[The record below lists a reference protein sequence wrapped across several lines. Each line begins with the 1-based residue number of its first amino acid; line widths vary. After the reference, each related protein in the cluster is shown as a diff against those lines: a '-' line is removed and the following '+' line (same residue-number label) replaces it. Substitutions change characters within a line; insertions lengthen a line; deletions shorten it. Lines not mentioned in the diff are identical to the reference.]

1 MNDADAK
8 LMDSMAKLGYPMLEP
23 AVTLDVNRTLAEVV
37 KSHEIRYWEGFPVLL
52 ANAAESDLFSPEK
65 VERIFETEVSRDQF
79 HRLLILSGSVFSHYH
94 LSYPWWRKFKKNLS
108 DKDRALLKNWTHALA
123 HNTEIKWNDT
133 EFDPGRLK
141 KQFELYFETKAEK
154 HERKKQTYEELS
166 LEFALSKIFSPKQ
179 KELFKK
185 KLEGFYLNKTEQEY
199 YSRVVK
205 KKVVALANSQL
216 HGLARK
222 LLER

>member
-1 MNDADAK
+1 MNDTEMK
-8 LMDSMAKLGYPMLEP
+8 LMEDMAKLGYPMMEP
-23 AVTLDVNRTLAEVV
+23 AMTIDVNQTMADVV

-52 ANAAESDLFSPEK
+52 VNAAENEQFSAEK
-65 VERIFETEVSRDQF
+65 VEQILETEALRNQF

-94 LSYPWWRKFKKNLS
+94 LSYPWWRRFKKVLS
-108 DKDRALLKNWTHALA
+108 GKDKVLLKNWTHALA
-123 HNTEIKWNDT
+123 HNTKIDWNDV

-141 KQFELYFETKAEK
+141 KQFELYFETKTEK
-154 HERKKQTYEELS
+154 DERKKQKYEELS

-185 KLEGFYLNKTEQEY
+185 KLDGLALNKTEQEY

-216 HGLARK
+216 HSMARK
-222 LLER
+222 LLEL

>member
-1 MNDADAK
+1 MNDTNAK
-8 LMDSMAKLGYPMLEP
+8 LMDSMAKLGYPMMEP
-23 AVTLDVNRTLAEVV
+23 AMTLDVNQTLAEVV

-52 ANAAESDLFSPEK
+52 ANAAERDLFSPEK
-65 VERIFETEVSRDQF
+65 VERIFETEILRDQF

-94 LSYPWWRKFKKNLS
+94 LSYPWWRKFKMNLS
-108 DKDRALLKNWTHALA
+108 GKDRVLLKNWTLALE
-123 HNTEIKWNDT
+123 NDTEIKWNDT
-133 EFDPGRLK
+133 KFDPGRLK

-185 KLEGFYLNKTEQEY
+185 KLDGFPLNKTEREY

-222 LLER
+222 LLEH